1 MADYY
6 LLMRDAIAAVDAKTG
21 VDRRLFYDR
30 ARALL
35 ADHLRK
41 ADPPLSE
48 TLIEQEQLALEDA
61 IRRIEAQ
68 AVPTDAKQRHRHFV
82 FWGFLI
88 VSALW
93 IGDLFYKRP
102 TFSGWYDR
110 LRLGGF
116 IFFPTMAIHSYFI
129 MWENW
134 SAQREK
140 RAYIIFGPTILVGA
154 VLMSV
159 ALYFAFGWLAKL
171 PS

>member
-6 LLMRDAIAAVDAKTG
+6 LLIRDAIAAVDEKAG
-21 VDRRLFYDR
+21 VDRQMFYDR
-30 ARALL
+30 ARATL

-61 IRRIEAQ
+61 IRRIEAE
-68 AVPTDAKQRHRHFV
+68 AVPTDAKQQHRRFV

-88 VSALW
+88 LSALW
-93 IGDLFYKRP
+93 IGDLFYRAP
-102 TFSGWYDR
+102 TFSNWYDW

-116 IFFPTMAIHSYFI
+116 IFFPTMAILSYFI
-129 MWENW
+129 IGENW

-140 RAYIIFGPTILVGA
+140 RAYIVFGPTILVGA
-154 VLMSV
+154 ILMSV
-159 ALYFAFGWLAKL
+159 VVHFALG
-171 PS
+171 